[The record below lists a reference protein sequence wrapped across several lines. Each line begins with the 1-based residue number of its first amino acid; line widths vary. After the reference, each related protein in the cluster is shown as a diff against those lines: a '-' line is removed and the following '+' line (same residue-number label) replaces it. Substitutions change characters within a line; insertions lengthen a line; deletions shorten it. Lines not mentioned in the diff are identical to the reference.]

1 MIMAIHLIGT
11 LIMAIRLIGV
21 QLHLLI
27 QILWEEIVLG
37 FFIWVDIDVR
47 VNDTRRFVVVASSAL
62 SITLISK
69 YVLYSYFFGV
79 VSVFVVVL
87 DGGFLALLLEVKH
100 LRQLLVLI
108 LRKEL
113 PNMLMADPV
122 PVDLRA
128 VCWITYKGFQFLKYS
143 LSLFDIW
150 KVLCNQ
156 FSNNIE
162 LLLCFL
168 IFWPEN

>member
-1 MIMAIHLIGT
+1 MK
-11 LIMAIRLIGV
+11 R
-21 QLHLLI
+21 
-27 QILWEEIVLG
+27 
-37 FFIWVDIDVR
+37 
-47 VNDTRRFVVVASSAL
+47 
-62 SITLISK
+62 K

-79 VSVFVVVL
+79 VSVFVVVV

-108 LRKEL
+108 LREEL

-122 PVDLRA
+122 SVDLRA
-128 VCWITYKGFQFLKYS
+128 VCWITDKCFQFLKYS